1 MSKLQSTR
9 IACYAVIAE
18 NSKILLCRLSTDMV
32 HRGKWT
38 LPGGGLNFGESLE
51 QALEREVFEETG
63 LTVTANKL
71 LTHNSHVWEFPDKSL
86 HGFQFLFSV
95 TNIQGNLRHETKG
108 STDLVAWVDIEGLTE
123 DNSVDIVRQALGILT
138 QPSAQDYENHRGE

>member
-1 MSKLQSTR
+1 
-9 IACYAVIAE
+9 
-18 NSKILLCRLSTDMV
+18 MV